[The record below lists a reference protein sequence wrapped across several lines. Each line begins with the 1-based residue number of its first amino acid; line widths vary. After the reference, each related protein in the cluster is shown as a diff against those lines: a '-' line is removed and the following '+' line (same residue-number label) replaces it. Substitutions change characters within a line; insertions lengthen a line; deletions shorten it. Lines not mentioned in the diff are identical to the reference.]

1 MGDVPSLTS
10 LCMKAISL
18 AASGTDGGFDDLQD
32 VFDLPSDLF
41 DALLMH
47 LSPLAMEKLQA
58 ALCCGDMDGSDT
70 IGTTEENKRGRYDEL
85 SRTWEALFKVRWPE
99 NDQKM
104 PRIRLIEVPAFVG
117 SHEDKERIDW
127 HQRYWESHLQECLD
141 EASEKALLPSFDGCI
156 KEIGISNALLDSI
169 GCCKDKHN
177 VCAKLSYHCQHFGIY
192 ARRLRLQNV
201 LFVAGTSEMLK
212 SCQLQDVIIRNI
224 KSEAHVDEMCKIL
237 SQNKDVLSSLNL
249 VHCRF
254 SSIGFKG
261 LFSSLYPSG
270 GRIHGIQCL
279 SITSSSVFAANQA
292 DAYSSF
298 LEFLSSGRSLRAV
311 KLCDVGMGPRIANLV
326 FDALHISSSLLT
338 SLDIS
343 DDNLAGWLSKI
354 PRESN
359 TFTPSTLSSDSVG
372 GLTSLSVL
380 NLRGNNLGEDDAED
394 LKFALLRMPR
404 LKQLDISDN
413 PLTDAGLR
421 SLIPYFLKS
430 IDGPDPLSD
439 IRLEN
444 CGLSSSAVVQFLDS
458 IQSLRMPLH
467 SLSLADN
474 NLGSCVG
481 VPLARFLEPSRL
493 RRLNIEDVG
502 LGPLGF
508 QELERGLP
516 DHVDL
521 VWVNISKNRGRMK
534 AAEFLAKLFPSAPE
548 LAAVN
553 AGFNFMPADSL
564 RVIGDALYR
573 FPGKLQRVDLT
584 GNANLR
590 APSPPSV
597 LSDIRFRGKPVL
609 ILPSSPSTAAYDDD
623 P

>member
-192 ARRLRLQNV
+192 ARKCSSPV
-201 LFVAGTSEMLK
+201 
-212 SCQLQDVIIRNI
+212 SC
-224 KSEAHVDEMCKIL
+224 KM
-237 SQNKDVLSSLNL
+237 SSLGISNL
-249 VHCRF
+249 
-254 SSIGFKG
+254 K
-261 LFSSLYPSG
+261 PM
-270 GRIHGIQCL
+270 
-279 SITSSSVFAANQA
+279 
-292 DAYSSF
+292 
-298 LEFLSSGRSLRAV
+298 SLRAV

>member
-156 KEIGISNALLDSI
+156 KEIGISNVYVYKMSFSLQEQVKCSSPVS
-169 GCCKDKHN
+169 CK
-177 VCAKLSYHCQHFGIY
+177 
-192 ARRLRLQNV
+192 
-201 LFVAGTSEMLK
+201 M
-212 SCQLQDVIIRNI
+212 
-224 KSEAHVDEMCKIL
+224 
-237 SQNKDVLSSLNL
+237 SSLGISNL
-249 VHCRF
+249 
-254 SSIGFKG
+254 K
-261 LFSSLYPSG
+261 PM
-270 GRIHGIQCL
+270 
-279 SITSSSVFAANQA
+279 
-292 DAYSSF
+292 
-298 LEFLSSGRSLRAV
+298 SLRAV

>member
-201 LFVAGTSEMLK
+201 LFVAGTSVRNFKFVCFDDYHEEMLK

-413 PLTDAGLR
+413 PLTDAGL
-421 SLIPYFLKS
+421 
-430 IDGPDPLSD
+430 
-439 IRLEN
+439 
-444 CGLSSSAVVQFLDS
+444 
-458 IQSLRMPLH
+458 
-467 SLSLADN
+467 
-474 NLGSCVG
+474 SCVG